1 MKNASSVLAEPKLPP
16 APLLNRAE
24 IRLPDDPFLLS
35 RFEDFYREVVRWKR
49 MVAASQAQSG
59 PAPDDVEQKLTNFL
73 SAQKSEVE
81 HTGTLL
87 GVEMYRQAQRVCVCL
102 ADEIFSRLTWPDG
115 AKWLS
120 LEARIFAIDEP
131 VGFTPGGQCLRKL
144 DQLLEQG
151 DPVYRELASVYF
163 YALALAKPRDC
174 DCEAYM
180 AALIQFLPLAPAAPL
195 WFPQSYAHTL
205 AENRIASLPSVA
217 KWLWLLASVLVVWLG
232 LSWFLWTRVS
242 APVEAGLRAIHAA
255 ATPVPEPSEGSRP

>member
-1 MKNASSVLAEPKLPP
+1 MKNASSVLAEPELPP
-16 APLLNRAE
+16 APPLNRVE
-24 IRLPDDPFLLS
+24 IQLPGDPFLLS
-35 RFEDFYREVVRWKR
+35 RFEDFYREVVRWKK

-59 PAPDDVEQKLTNFL
+59 PAPDDVQQKLADFL

-81 HTGTLL
+81 RTGTLL
-87 GVEMYRQAQRVCVCL
+87 GVEMYRQTQRVCACL

-131 VGFTPGGQCLRKL
+131 VGFAPGGQCLRKL

-174 DCEAYM
+174 DSEVYM
-180 AALIQFLPLAPAAPL
+180 AALIQFLPLAPAAPR
-195 WFPQSYAHTL
+195 WFPQTYTHTL
-205 AENRIASLPSVA
+205 AENRIASLPSAA
-217 KWLWLLASVLVVWLG
+217 KWMWLLASVLVVWLG
-232 LSWFLWTRVS
+232 LSWFLWARVS

-255 ATPVPEPSEGSRP
+255 ATPVPEAPEGSWP